1 MTVATVSDTV
11 AGRKNIMNTPV
22 PSSQLLLVLVVVV
35 GSLIAMATSIDAST
49 PPEEERCGLWLGPS
63 PIKEGEDHG
72 WGHSIFTGKHIE
84 KGTVVLG
91 SGIMDGPKT
100 DRVFGDLFVPVY
112 DWEKIDMGLFAQ
124 WDDDWDATND
134 GKTDG
139 NPQEKVV
146 FKEALKEY
154 SEMEPPLF
162 HQLWSGDIY
171 KTTLLESEE
180 GMRAFIPGLS
190 TICPCTWKNFN
201 LEQTKRVT
209 YRDWRDIK
217 GDSHDE
223 TPPSPQA
230 GSFSYLSNA
239 MFIAAR
245 DILPGEELVVECSD
259 NSDNFNPGDY
269 GPTKFEPREAG
280 GYSICLDD
288 KVEERLADHTPNVA
302 ANASYGG
309 QRGLFAKRSL
319 KKDEILTS
327 TPMIPVH
334 QEEMTMDRAKY
345 AKFLEDADAHGNVQ
359 KIGIPAQKKQ
369 LLENYIY
376 GHAESSLMWLAT
388 APLLHSVNHAPH
400 DQTSVQPNAKI
411 QWHKTDIYSDAAMT
425 LSRRQ
430 RFHHAEL
437 LEMDSR
443 EVVLKHGMGLM
454 LDLVALRDIGENE
467 EILIDYGKAW
477 DDAWKEHN
485 KIWDATVD
493 AIKAGHAAEKLEW
506 KQQRKKEREER
517 ERDQKLDSPRAHK
530 KHRQRHVENAMTA
543 LPLSSYVTAS
553 DYNDL
558 YPTQNLR
565 TVSEQRRKPY
575 PSNIETACYFDDDWI
590 DTDTNEDEGAE
601 EITFMS
607 WYQMTDRP
615 DSCLL
620 PCIITERRD
629 YIDREEAEVN
639 DDDNDEFIDRNVESQ
654 PNGGSAT
661 TKRYTAKLIDNHEE
675 NTSIDYDCHLFK
687 RFEYYVT
694 DIPREGIVFVNKLH
708 SSDQWIDQAFRQPIG
723 LPDEMVPM
731 SWRDLTRRKGMRGGQ
746 TKRVAPL
753 MTREEAEKEVEYL
766 YSVKKWNEAD
776 SRGELLEDSLEKRQ
790 SSSREDL

>member
-1 MTVATVSDTV
+1 
-11 AGRKNIMNTPV
+11 MNTPSALMLV
-22 PSSQLLLVLVVVV
+22 QVLLF
-35 GSLIAMATSIDAST
+35 GSLIAMVTSIDASIS
-49 PPEEERCGLWLGPS
+49 PEEERCGLWLGPS
-63 PIKEGEDHG
+63 PIKEAEDHG
-72 WGHSIFTGKHIE
+72 WGHSIFTGKHIK
-84 KGTVVLG
+84 KGTVVLS

-112 DWEKIDMGLFAQ
+112 DWEQIDMASFASRN
-124 WDDDWDATND
+124 DDDF
-134 GKTDG
+134 TDDLTDD
-139 NPQEKVV
+139 EKI
-146 FKEALKEY
+146 ALKEY
-154 SEMEPPLF
+154 SDMEPPLF
-162 HQLWSGDIY
+162 HQLWNGENYQS
-171 KTTLLESEE
+171 TLLESEE
-180 GMRAFIPGLS
+180 GMRAFVPGLS
-190 TICPCTWKNFN
+190 TICPCTWKGFN
-201 LEQTKRVT
+201 LEQVQSVT

-245 DILPGEELVVECSD
+245 DISPGEELVVECTD
-259 NSDNFNPGDY
+259 NGDNFNPGKY

-302 ANASYGG
+302 AGASYGG

-334 QEEMTMDRAKY
+334 KEEMTMDRAKY

-369 LLENYIY
+369 LLENYMY
-376 GHAESSLMWLAT
+376 GHAESSLMWLAS

-411 QWHKTDIYSDAAMT
+411 QWHKTDIYPDAATT

-437 LEMDSR
+437 LEMDST

-454 LDLVALRDIGENE
+454 LDLVALRDIGKNE

-493 AIKAGHAAEKLEW
+493 AIKSGHAAEKLEW
-506 KQQRKKEREER
+506 KQQRKQEREER
-517 ERDQKLDSPRAHK
+517 ERDQKLTSPRPFK
-530 KHRQRHVENAMTA
+530 KHHQRHVENAMTA

-558 YPTQNLR
+558 YPTQDLR
-565 TVSEQRRKPY
+565 TISEQRRKPY
-575 PSNIETACYFDDDWI
+575 PSNIETACHFEYDWLDSDI
-590 DTDTNEDEGAE
+590 NEDEDAE
-601 EITFMS
+601 ETTFMS
-607 WYQMTDRP
+607 WYQMEKRP

-620 PCIITERRD
+620 PCIVTERRD
-629 YIDREEAEVN
+629 YIDREEVERN
-639 DDDNDEFIDRNVESQ
+639 DYDDDDEFTHRNVESQ

-661 TKRYTAKLIDNHEE
+661 PKRYTAKLIDNHEE
-675 NTSIDYDCHLFK
+675 NTSISFECHIFK

-694 DIPREGIVFVNKLH
+694 DIPREGIIFVNKIH

-746 TKRVAPL
+746 KKRVAPS
-753 MTREEAEKEVEYL
+753 MTEEEAEEEEEYL
-766 YSVKKWNEAD
+766 FSVKKWND
-776 SRGELLEDSLEKRQ
+776 SESRREILEDSLEKRQ